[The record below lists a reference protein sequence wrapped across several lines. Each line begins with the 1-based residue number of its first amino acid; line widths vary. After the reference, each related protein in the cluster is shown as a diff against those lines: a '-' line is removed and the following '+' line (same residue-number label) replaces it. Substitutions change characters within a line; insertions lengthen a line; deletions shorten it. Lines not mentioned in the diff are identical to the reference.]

1 MIMVLCFLNC
11 KTYLF
16 FKMTCIPVLPL
27 DASLFVEGNI
37 AHVYY
42 AGNTGERRDV
52 IEYFK
57 SRELEKKFVIGQMD
71 CLAEGTLKIN
81 HSTDGI
87 DTEKEHRSLC
97 EELKEV
103 KEKEFHDEWIIRGVL
118 HEMRMG
124 LLAGYMEPF
133 EEYTTV
139 YSVLDEEFKKID
151 EKDSRDE
158 MLLHALDILNLEKI
172 YVYE

>member
-1 MIMVLCFLNC
+1 
-11 KTYLF
+11 
-16 FKMTCIPVLPL
+16 MTCIPVLPP
-27 DASLFVEGNI
+27 DASFFVEGNI

-42 AGNTGERRDV
+42 AGNTGQRRDV

-57 SRELEKKFVIGQMD
+57 SRELEKKFVIGQLD
-71 CLAEGTLKIN
+71 CMAEGTLEIN
-81 HSTDGI
+81 YSPDRIATSAEQEYHTL
-87 DTEKEHRSLC
+87 R

-103 KEKEFHDEWIIRGVL
+103 KEKEFHDEWIIRAVL

-139 YSVLDEEFKKID
+139 YSVLDEEFKKLE
-151 EKDSRDE
+151 EKESRDE

>member
-1 MIMVLCFLNC
+1 
-11 KTYLF
+11 
-16 FKMTCIPVLPL
+16 MTCIPVLPPG
-27 DASLFVEGNI
+27 ASLFVEGNI

-52 IEYFK
+52 IEQFI
-57 SRELEKKFVIGQMD
+57 SRELEKKFLIAQMD
-71 CLAEGTLKIN
+71 CMAEGTLEIN
-81 HSTDGI
+81 YSTDRI
-87 DTEKEHRSLC
+87 DTSAEQEYHTLC

-118 HEMRMG
+118 HKMRMG
-124 LLAGYMEPF
+124 LLAGCMNTF

-139 YSVLDEEFKKID
+139 YPTLTEEFKKIE
-151 EKDSRDE
+151 EKESRDE